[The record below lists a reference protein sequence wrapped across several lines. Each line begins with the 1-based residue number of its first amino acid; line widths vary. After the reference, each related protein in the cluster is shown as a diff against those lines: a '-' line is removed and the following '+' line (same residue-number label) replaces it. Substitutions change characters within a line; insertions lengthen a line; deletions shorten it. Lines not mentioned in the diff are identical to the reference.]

1 VSEQLNYW
9 TPSGP
14 APSRVLPASSGAGAA
29 GAEPVDWL
37 TMSLVVVIA
46 AAGAFCIVIA
56 MAWVLGA

>member
-9 TPSGP
+9 TPTGS
-14 APSRVLPASSGAGAA
+14 APSRAIPGAPGAGLA

-37 TMSLVVVIA
+37 TMAVVVVIA